1 MAAGVRQ
8 RHRREC
14 SRKGRCK
21 CPWEAFAYSK
31 RDNRKIRQ
39 TFATQAQA
47 RRWRDDAKLQV
58 RNHALRA
65 PTPTTVREAA
75 QAWLEGARRG
85 VIRNRAGD
93 PYKPSAIR
101 AYDSV
106 LRLRL
111 LPEIGSMRLSAVTR
125 TDLQDL
131 VDGLMALALSPS
143 TVCATMSPLRAI
155 YRRALER
162 PDSGIAINPTAGL
175 RLPKVRGVR
184 DRIAPP
190 EECAKLLGAL
200 GRSDRALWATAMYG
214 GLRRGELMALHIE
227 DIDLGNGVI
236 HVRRGWDQCEGEIET
251 KARKVRKVPIAGALR
266 DHLDEHLLSLK
277 WRERS
282 DGLVFG
288 VSPRSPYCDRTL
300 MERARR
306 GWGWRQ
312 ERRRWVPDESRETLE
327 PVTLHECRH
336 TFASLMIAAGC
347 NAKALSSYMGHATVA
362 TTMDLYGHLMPGN
375 ESESAALL
383 DSYLE
388 RTDTQALSVAQLA
401 SSSPQR

>member
-8 RHRREC
+8 RHRRGC

-21 CPWEAFAYSK
+21 CPWEAFVFSR
-31 RDNRKIRQ
+31 RDNKKIRK
-39 TFATQAQA
+39 TFATQAHA

-58 RNHALRA
+58 RNNAMRA
-65 PTPTTVREAA
+65 STPTTVAQAA
-75 QAWLEGARRG
+75 QTWLEGARRG
-85 VIRNRAGD
+85 VIRNRDGD

-101 AYDSV
+101 SYDSV
-106 LRLRL
+106 LQLRV

-131 VDGLMALALSPS
+131 VDGLVALGLSPS
-143 TVCATMSPLRAI
+143 SVSSTMNPLRAI

-162 PDSGIAINPTAGL
+162 PDSGIVINPTTGL
-175 RLPKVRGVR
+175 KLPKVRSQR

-200 GRSDRALWATAMYG
+200 AASDRPLWATAMYA
-214 GLRRGELMALHIE
+214 GLRRGELMALRGE
-227 DIDLGNGVI
+227 DVDLATGVI
-236 HVRRGWDQCEGEIET
+236 HVLRGWDKCEGEIET
-251 KARKVRKVPIAGALR
+251 KSRKVRKVPIAGLLR
-266 DHLDEHLLSLK
+266 DYLDEHLLNLA
-277 WRERS
+277 WRDQP

-288 VSPRSPYCDRTL
+288 TTPSTPYCDKTL
-300 MERARR
+300 IERARR
-306 GWGWRQ
+306 AWGWRQ
-312 ERRRWVPDESRETLE
+312 EGHRWVADDSRKTLQ
-327 PVTLHECRH
+327 PLTLHECRH

-347 NAKALSSYMGHATVA
+347 NAKALSTYMGHATIA

-383 DSYLE
+383 DSYLDRADG
-388 RTDTQALSVAQLA
+388 RTLSAPLG
-401 SSSPQR
+401 